1 MPGSRKKTP
10 GNSFL
15 FKTFVFMR
23 QFTAV
28 FQDRKHGPYRILRMA
43 ASSPMELMLHLLDR
57 KQAVVDVL
65 DDRELPALAKKRLKP
80 LDKVLFFEQ
89 MESSSSLGFDPGR
102 ALEIAHITTAE
113 KSTGFLPFLTSKNPL
128 KAITA
133 DLSKRLQQGQSLSES
148 ASQYPNLFDQVAMGL
163 VDAGEQSGSLAETFA
178 SIRQLSTR
186 DEKVRDKIISVSL
199 YPVIVLGIAAII
211 VYQLA
216 TGPLPQL
223 GKVLEYFK
231 GELPWQSKL
240 TIQVGKIIGA
250 YPLVYVVAIVALI
263 YLLTRLPAWIRS
275 TPALH
280 QWILK
285 IPLVENLL
293 LASIRANFIQT
304 LATLKKSKVDNLK
317 CLLLLQGISWCYP
330 YRAAITR
337 AYRRVANGESLAVAM
352 GDEVDILG
360 QRTIEY
366 LKVLEETGA
375 DVAMLERLAV
385 VMNRD
390 LDNTIGRAET
400 VAKPLIIVFL
410 AVLIGVIAS
419 AVYGPLIELY
429 NHL

>member
-1 MPGSRKKTP
+1 
-10 GNSFL
+10 
-15 FKTFVFMR
+15 MR

-28 FQDRKHGPYRILRMA
+28 FQDRKHGPYRVLRMT
-43 ASSPMELMLHLLDR
+43 ASSPMDLMLHLLER

-65 DDRELPALAKKRLKP
+65 DNRELPALARKQIKP

-89 MESSSSLGFDPGR
+89 LESSSSLGFDPAR
-102 ALEIAHITTAE
+102 AMEIAHITTAD
-113 KSTGFLPFLTSKNPL
+113 KSTGFLPCFTSKNPL
-128 KAITA
+128 KQIAG

-163 VDAGEQSGSLAETFA
+163 VDAGEHSGSLSETFG
-178 SIRQLSTR
+178 SIRQLTTR
-186 DEKVRDKIISVSL
+186 DEKVRDKIVSVSL
-199 YPVIVLGIAAII
+199 YPIIVLAIAAVI

-240 TIQVGKIIGA
+240 TIEVGKFIGA
-250 YPLVYVVAIVALI
+250 YPLVYLIAIGVLI
-263 YLLTRLPAWIRS
+263 YLLMRLPALIRS

-285 IPLVENLL
+285 VPLVENLV
-293 LASIRANFIQT
+293 LASVRANFVQT
-304 LATLKKSKVDNLK
+304 LATLKRSKVDSLK

-330 YRAAITR
+330 YRSAMTR
-337 AYRRVANGESLAVAM
+337 CYRRVANGESLAVAL
-352 GDEVDILG
+352 GEEVDILG

-366 LKVLEETGA
+366 LRVLEETGA

-400 VAKPLIIVFL
+400 FARPLIILFL
-410 AVLIGVIAS
+410 AALIGVIAA
-419 AVYGPLIELY
+419 AVYAPLIELY

>member
-1 MPGSRKKTP
+1 
-10 GNSFL
+10 
-15 FKTFVFMR
+15 MR

-28 FQDRKHGPYRILRMA
+28 FQDRKHGPYRVLRMT
-43 ASSPMELMLHLLDR
+43 ASSPMDLMLHLLER

-65 DDRELPALAKKRLKP
+65 DNRELPALARKQIKP

-89 MESSSSLGFDPGR
+89 LESSSSLGFDPAR
-102 ALEIAHITTAE
+102 AMEIAHITTAD
-113 KSTGFLPFLTSKNPL
+113 KSTGFLPCFTSKNRL
-128 KAITA
+128 KQIAG

-163 VDAGEQSGSLAETFA
+163 VDAGEHSGSLSETFG
-178 SIRQLSTR
+178 SIRQLTTR
-186 DEKVRDKIISVSL
+186 DEKVRDKIVSVSL
-199 YPVIVLGIAAII
+199 YPIIVLAIAAVI

-240 TIQVGKIIGA
+240 TIEVGKFIGA
-250 YPLVYVVAIVALI
+250 YPLVYLIAIGALI
-263 YLLTRLPAWIRS
+263 YLLMRLPALIRS
-275 TPALH
+275 TPVLH

-285 IPLVENLL
+285 VPLVENLV
-293 LASIRANFIQT
+293 LASVRANFVQT
-304 LATLKKSKVDNLK
+304 LATLKRSKVDSLK

-330 YRAAITR
+330 YRSAMTR
-337 AYRRVANGESLAVAM
+337 CYRRVANGESLAVAL
-352 GDEVDILG
+352 GEEVDILG

-366 LKVLEETGA
+366 LRVLEETGA

-400 VAKPLIIVFL
+400 IARPLIILFL
-410 AVLIGVIAS
+410 AALIGVIAS

>member
-1 MPGSRKKTP
+1 
-10 GNSFL
+10 
-15 FKTFVFMR
+15 MR

-28 FQDRKHGPYRILRMA
+28 FQDRKHGPYRIMRLA
-43 ASSPMELMLHLLDR
+43 ASSPMELTLHILER
-57 KQAVVDVL
+57 KQTVVEVL
-65 DDRELPALAKKRLKP
+65 DNRELPALARKQIKP

-89 MESSSSLGFDPGR
+89 LESSSSLGFDPAR

-113 KSTGFLPFLTSKNPL
+113 KTTGFLPCITSKNPL
-128 KAITA
+128 KQIAG
-133 DLSKRLQQGQSLSES
+133 DMCKRLQQGQSLSES

-163 VDAGEQSGSLAETFA
+163 VDAGEHSGSLSEAFGA
-178 SIRQLSTR
+178 IRQLTTR
-186 DEKVRDKIISVSL
+186 EEKVRDKIVSVSL
-199 YPVIVLGIAAII
+199 YPIVVLAVAAIV

-223 GKVLEYFK
+223 GKVLQYFK
-231 GELPWQSKL
+231 GELPWQSKM
-240 TIQVGKIIGA
+240 TIEVGKFVGA
-250 YPLVYVVAIVALI
+250 YPLVYLLATGALI
-263 YLLTRLPAWIRS
+263 YLLMRLPALMRS
-275 TPALH
+275 KPMLH

-285 IPLVENLL
+285 VPFVENLV
-293 LASIRANFIQT
+293 LASIRANFVQT
-304 LATLKKSKVDNLK
+304 LATLKKSKVDSLK

-337 AYRRVANGESLAVAM
+337 AYCRVANGESLCAA
-352 GDEVDILG
+352 LG

-366 LKVLEETGA
+366 LRVLEETGA

-390 LDNTIGRAET
+390 LDNTVVRAET
-400 VAKPLIIVFL
+400 IAKPLIILFL
-410 AVLIGVIAS
+410 AALIGVIAS

>member
-1 MPGSRKKTP
+1 
-10 GNSFL
+10 
-15 FKTFVFMR
+15 
-23 QFTAV
+23 
-28 FQDRKHGPYRILRMA
+28 
-43 ASSPMELMLHLLDR
+43 
-57 KQAVVDVL
+57 
-65 DDRELPALAKKRLKP
+65 
-80 LDKVLFFEQ
+80 
-89 MESSSSLGFDPGR
+89 
-102 ALEIAHITTAE
+102 
-113 KSTGFLPFLTSKNPL
+113 
-128 KAITA
+128 
-133 DLSKRLQQGQSLSES
+133 
-148 ASQYPNLFDQVAMGL
+148 MGL

>member
-1 MPGSRKKTP
+1 
-10 GNSFL
+10 
-15 FKTFVFMR
+15 MR

-28 FQDRKHGPYRILRMA
+28 FQDRKHGPYRVLRMT
-43 ASSPMELMLHLLDR
+43 ASSPMDLMLHLLER

-65 DDRELPALAKKRLKP
+65 DNRELPALARKQIKP

-89 MESSSSLGFDPGR
+89 LESSSSLGFDPAR
-102 ALEIAHITTAE
+102 AMEIAHITTAD
-113 KSTGFLPFLTSKNPL
+113 KSTGFLPCFTSKNPL
-128 KAITA
+128 KQIAG

-163 VDAGEQSGSLAETFA
+163 VDAGEHSGSLSETFG
-178 SIRQLSTR
+178 SIRQLTTR
-186 DEKVRDKIISVSL
+186 DEKVRDKIVSVSL
-199 YPVIVLGIAAII
+199 YPIIVLAIAAVI

-240 TIQVGKIIGA
+240 TIEVGKFIGA
-250 YPLVYVVAIVALI
+250 YPLVYLLAIGALI
-263 YLLTRLPAWIRS
+263 YLLMRLPALIRS

-285 IPLVENLL
+285 VPLVENLV
-293 LASIRANFIQT
+293 LASVRANFVQT
-304 LATLKKSKVDNLK
+304 LATLKRSKVDSLK

-330 YRAAITR
+330 YRSAMTR
-337 AYRRVANGESLAVAM
+337 CYRRVANGESLAVAL
-352 GDEVDILG
+352 GEEVDILG

-366 LKVLEETGA
+366 LRVLEETGA

-400 VAKPLIIVFL
+400 FARPLIILFL
-410 AVLIGVIAS
+410 AALIGVIAA